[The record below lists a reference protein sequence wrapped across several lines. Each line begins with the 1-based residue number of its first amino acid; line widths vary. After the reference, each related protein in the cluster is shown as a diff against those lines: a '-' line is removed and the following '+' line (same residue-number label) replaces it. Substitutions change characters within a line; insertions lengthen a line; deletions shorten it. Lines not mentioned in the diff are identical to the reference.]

1 MHLQPNAFTQLAI
14 RIGCVALLAVQAAG
28 AAGMSD
34 TLEKIREEGLNRSQV
49 METLSY
55 LTEVIGP
62 RLTASPGHK
71 RANEWTRDKL
81 KEWGCSNADLEAFG
95 PFGRGWSLDS
105 FSIQI
110 VRPQAIPLVGF
121 PAAWSAGLEKTLC
134 APVVYVDASN
144 TSQLEAYEG
153 KLDGAVVLCGSVREL
168 RPRYEPLATRMNETN
183 LLRLANAGAAGAQR
197 RNFPRGGPD
206 PEPVRSARPLQSTTL
221 NSTNVASRGTNAA
234 PRTHGG
240 RGMSRPRLL
249 AFLTKEKAALAVFP
263 SYSGDGG
270 ILFVTGAMLPASEGS
285 GRPATNQPRAWSTN
299 APVCVPQVTLAAED
313 YNRLVRMIKHG
324 EKLSMQVELRVR
336 FHDEDLMAY
345 NTVAEIPGTDLK
357 DEIVMVGGHLDSW
370 HSSPGATDNGIGVA
384 VSMEAMRIIKALDL
398 KPRRTIR
405 IGLWAGEEQGLLGS
419 KNFVAR
425 HFGYWTNQSVDT
437 TIRSPKDGVA
447 TTTHARVPKTPFS
460 TRKLV
465 RKPEYE
471 KFSVY
476 FNFDNGGGRIR
487 GVYLQGN
494 EGARPVF
501 RAWLDPFRDLQ
512 ADTLTAANTSGTD
525 HLSFDAIGLPAF
537 QFIQDPIEYNTRTHH
552 SNQDTFDRVQPE
564 DAKQAA
570 VIMAALAYQAAM
582 EEERLPRKPLRE

>member
-1 MHLQPNAFTQLAI
+1 MHLQPPAFTQLI
-14 RIGCVALLAVQAAG
+14 FRCGCAALLAVQSASAAG
-28 AAGMSD
+28 VSD
-34 TLEKIREEGLNRSQV
+34 TLEKIRDEGLNRSQV

-81 KEWGCSNADLEAFG
+81 KEWGCANADLEAFG
-95 PFGRGWSLDS
+95 PFGRGWSLES
-105 FSIQI
+105 FSMQI
-110 VRPQAIPLVGF
+110 VKPQAIPLIGF
-121 PAAWSAGLEKTLC
+121 PAAWSAGLDRSVC
-134 APVVYVDASN
+134 APVVYVETTSA
-144 TSQLEAYEG
+144 SQLEAFEG
-153 KLDGAVVLCGSVREL
+153 KLDGAVVLCGPIREL
-168 RPRYEPLATRMNETN
+168 RPRYEALATRMSETN
-183 LLRLANAGAAGAQR
+183 LLRLANAGAGGAQR
-197 RNFPRGGPD
+197 RSVPSGGADPD
-206 PEPVRSARPLQSTTL
+206 TVRVPPPPQSTNLT
-221 NSTNVASRGTNAA
+221 STNVTGRSTNAA
-234 PRTHGG
+234 PRTPGG

-263 SYSGDGG
+263 SFSGDGG
-270 ILFVTGAMLPASEGS
+270 TLFVTGAMVPAAEGS

-357 DEIVMVGGHLDSW
+357 DEVVMVGGHLDSW

-384 VSMEAMRIIKALDL
+384 VSMEAMRIIKTLDL

-405 IGLWAGEEQGLLGS
+405 IGLWAGEEQGFLGS
-419 KNFVAR
+419 KDYVAR
-425 HFGYWTNQSVDT
+425 HFGYWTNQSADT

-447 TTTHARVPKTPFS
+447 TTTHERVPKTPFS

-465 RKPEYE
+465 RKAEYE
-471 KFSVY
+471 KLSVY
-476 FNFDNGGGRIR
+476 FNFDNGAGRIR

-494 EGARPVF
+494 EASRSRF
-501 RAWLDPFRDLQ
+501 RAWLDPFKDLQ

-525 HLSFDAIGLPAF
+525 HLTFDAIGLPGF

-552 SNQDTFDRVQPE
+552 SSQDTFDRVQPE

-582 EEERLPRKPLRE
+582 EDERLPRKPLKE